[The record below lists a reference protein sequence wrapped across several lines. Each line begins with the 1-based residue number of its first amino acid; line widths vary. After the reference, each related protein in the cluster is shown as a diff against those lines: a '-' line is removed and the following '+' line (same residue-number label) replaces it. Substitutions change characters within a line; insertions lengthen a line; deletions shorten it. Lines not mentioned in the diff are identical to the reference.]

1 MGRMDG
7 GRQGFSGEAAFERNL
22 VGCSSRNSLGGNME

>member
-1 MGRMDG
+1 MGQTA
-7 GRQGFSGEAAFERNL
+7 GRQGSSGEATFELNL